1 MKICEFLPNPPGPI
15 KNKYYLQMKKD
26 NEKLDTLF
34 EKFNQQWDIEE
45 LSTGHKQRFQSKL
58 IVKKRS
64 ISKLLPLAIAASIV
78 LLLGISLIYNE
89 DDKSSELQFASKE
102 TKQTDSIFTVIIN
115 KELEKLNGKKSPE
128 NKRIIVDALKQMK
141 VLDQDYEKIIKELET
156 NGENKQIIFAMLSN
170 LQTRISFLQ
179 TVLQHIEKNEQ
190 SMHLPDEK
198 TI

>member
-1 MKICEFLPNPPGPI
+1 
-15 KNKYYLQMKKD
+15 MKKD

-45 LSTGHKQRFQSKL
+45 LSNGHKQRFQSKL

-78 LLLGISLIYNE
+78 LLLGISLIYN
-89 DDKSSELQFASKE
+89 DDNKSSELQFASKE